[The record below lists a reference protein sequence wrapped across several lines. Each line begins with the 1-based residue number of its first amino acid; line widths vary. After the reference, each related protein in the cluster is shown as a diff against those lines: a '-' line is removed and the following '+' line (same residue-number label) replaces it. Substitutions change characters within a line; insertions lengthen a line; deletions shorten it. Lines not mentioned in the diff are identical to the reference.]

1 MDALHIV
8 DLRKTFG
15 TGEKRTQAVQG
26 VSLSIEPGVILAF
39 LGPNGAGKTT
49 TIKMVAGLLIPDSG
63 SVLIDG
69 ANPEND
75 RSVYAR
81 VGIVLEGSRNLYQQ
95 LSARENLEYF
105 GVIKGLTMADAR
117 ARTQEL
123 LEFFSLT
130 HKAKSRISEL
140 SSGMQQKLTIAV
152 ALLNRPKLLLLDE
165 PTNALDVEAA
175 EDIKTLMKKLAS
187 EGLAILLTTH
197 QLDVA
202 QQVADR
208 VAIIRSGKILVEE
221 TTSSLLKRFSGDF
234 YKVTFEGEL
243 KPEQLAQLQ
252 ALDVVI
258 DGQNLRF
265 HGDAAIVYNVMEVLK
280 PLSVLQLS
288 KGDSDLSS
296 IFLKLVKED
305 APC

>member
-1 MDALHIV
+1 MDTLQIT
-8 DLRKTFG
+8 DLRKSFG
-15 TGEKRTQAVQG
+15 SGAKRVEAVQG
-26 VSLSIEPGVILAF
+26 VSLSVPPGTILAF

-69 ANPEND
+69 CDPAKQ

-81 VGIVLEGSRNLYQQ
+81 VGTVLEGSRNLYQQ

-105 GVIKGLTMADAR
+105 GVIKGLGYADAKVR
-117 ARTQEL
+117 AQEL
-123 LEFFSLT
+123 LEFFNLT
-130 HKAKSRISEL
+130 GKANTRVSEL
-140 SSGMQQKLTIAV
+140 SSGMQQKLTIGV

-175 EDIKTLMKKLAS
+175 EDIKKLMRQLKQQ
-187 EGLAILLTTH
+187 GLSILLTTH

-208 VAIIRSGKILVEE
+208 VAIIRGGKILVEE
-221 TTSSLLKRFSGDF
+221 PTSELVKRFSGDL
-234 YKVTFEGEL
+234 YKLVFDGAL
-243 KPEQLAQLQ
+243 APEQVDRLT
-252 ALDVVI
+252 ALGVVI
-258 DGQNLRF
+258 EDKLLRF
-265 HGDAAIVYNVMEVLK
+265 HGDHSVVYAVMEVLK
-280 PLSVLQLS
+280 PAPVLELA

-296 IFLKLVKED
+296 IFLKLVKEGIT
-305 APC
+305 C